1 MVVAFWVPL
10 QAVGRQRMGE
20 SHLDSMSAESG
31 GYAPWDNVLEQSRPI
46 TLMLLPFGCPVAQ
59 PLLT

>member
-1 MVVAFWVPL
+1 
-10 QAVGRQRMGE
+10 MGE